1 MGQFYKNDYDYY
13 KMVFDLRNRGEI
25 DVNKL
30 HSYGFLDD
38 RKEVINTD
46 RQRIQKELDDLGR
59 DDDSTRGKALKKL
72 LRKLNQ
78 EKAQEIN
85 KKRNEE
91 EKEKRKKQMEEDE
104 EKKFE

>member
-72 LRKLNQ
+72 LRK
-78 EKAQEIN
+78 
-85 KKRNEE
+85 
-91 EKEKRKKQMEEDE
+91 KEDRVKHKQTQKLMRKKKQTKTQD
-104 EKKFE
+104 KKI